1 MAGRELRKLKRYEL
15 IEIIDQLQERLEI
28 QEKADE
34 ELKKQ
39 LEEAWL
45 EKKQLL
51 NLAESHLED
60 LVKEFREIIETARAA
75 EERKSFAAAEE
86 KESPGASE
94 EKDFPAAAEAEES
107 LAAAEEKE
115 SPAASEEKESPGASE
130 EKDFPAAAEAE
141 ESLAA
146 AEEKESP
153 AAPEEKESPAAPE
166 GAKPQKKAEE
176 TAGAEGEV
184 SGTLEKPEPERRAS
198 ENRPAYRPERDRS
211 SKGGKGQ
218 PWESSIRKFIR
229 WIFPSEKRSD
239 KRRNG

>member
-39 LEEAWL
+39 LEEARL

-75 EERKSFAAAEE
+75 EERKSFAVPEE
-86 KESPGASE
+86 KESPGALVESE
-94 EKDFPAAAEAEES
+94 SP
-107 LAAAEEKE
+107 AAAEEKE
-115 SPAASEEKESPGASE
+115 SPAAVEEKESPE
-130 EKDFPAAAEAE
+130 
-141 ESLAA
+141 
-146 AEEKESP
+146 
-153 AAPEEKESPAAPE
+153 APEEKESPAASAESEFPAAPE
-166 GAKPQKKAEE
+166 GVKPQKGAEE
-176 TAGAEGEV
+176 AAGAEGEV

-198 ENRPAYRPERDRS
+198 ESRPAYRPERDRS
-211 SKGGKGQ
+211 SKGGKRQ

>member
-75 EERKSFAAAEE
+75 EERKSFAAA
-86 KESPGASE
+86 
-94 EKDFPAAAEAEES
+94 
-107 LAAAEEKE
+107 
-115 SPAASEEKESPGASE
+115 EEKESPGASE